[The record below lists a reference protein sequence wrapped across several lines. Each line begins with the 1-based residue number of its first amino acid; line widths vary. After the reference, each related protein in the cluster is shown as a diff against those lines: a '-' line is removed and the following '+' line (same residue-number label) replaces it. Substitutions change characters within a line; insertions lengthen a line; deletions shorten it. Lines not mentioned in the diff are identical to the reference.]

1 MIELE
6 TLSIDEPRGCS
17 SCGCMTFTQL
27 ILGGMIDIPLC
38 DFCKQLAI
46 DVLQDYLNG
55 KK

>member
-6 TLSIDEPRGCS
+6 ALGIDEPRGCI

-27 ILGGMIDIPLC
+27 ILGGTLNIPLC

-46 DVLQDYLNG
+46 DVIQDNLDG